1 MADRSVSLSLKIL
14 DEATSPVTHI
24 AAVVDRLTAHLDK
37 LGDAAKDAQSQLSKL
52 HAPKIDLPG
61 GGGGGMEA
69 PVTRRGGGGLG
80 GIMSAIG
87 AVTGPVGKA
96 LAIVGRI
103 GSTVTGVASKVVGA
117 LGSIASAMAN
127 VVSSGLRMAAVVG
140 GTVTAALGYLAIK
153 AATAAADVE
162 TQFHKLWTALKSPE
176 AAQSMLDWAR
186 KFADVTPFSTGE
198 TIEAVARLENYGLSA
213 KQWLPMIGDMA
224 ASMGK
229 SVVDGVEAI
238 ADAVSGG
245 GLERLKEFG
254 ISTRMLLEAGAEKG
268 AGGISY
274 MGESALEALKAA
286 LASIMSS
293 RFAGAMDR
301 MATTL
306 AGKWSTFVGALQNL
320 AATIGTALM
329 PVLKPALDYMTRFV
343 DALRE
348 RLGPVLERLQPVL
361 VAFAE
366 RALAALPIMLER
378 IPQLL
383 WNIAESLPTIIPK
396 IQEFGTKALAIFDWL
411 FGMINQVGG
420 AALSGILDTLIDTLF
435 GAANGVIWFA
445 TQLQTE
451 GSAINTFL
459 TNLVTGI
466 QNAVATIGG
475 SMQWLMQQLSDP
487 SSRLS
492 EILLS
497 VQTSLAQIGQ
507 ALTTLAPSIQKAL
520 DNIFSEEN
528 IERMTRFA
536 DNIIKITDMLL
547 KLQGPAFNKFTSI
560 LEHPIEAIPGPIGW
574 WATGTRRLVEA
585 ARGAGQKYL
594 GIGGPPPSE
603 QRSPGMDLTVRVQ
616 SDSAEHSATVQR
628 DARRQ
633 QSRLGVIPQY

>member
-1 MADRSVSLSLKIL
+1 MADRSVSLSLQIL

-87 AVTGPVGKA
+87 AVRGA

-383 WNIAESLPTIIPK
+383 GNIADSLPTIIPK
-396 IQEFGTKALAIFDWL
+396 IQELGEKALAIFDWL
-411 FGMINQVGG
+411 FGMINQASGP
-420 AALSGILDTLIDTLF
+420 ALSGILDTLI

-475 SMQWLMQQLSDP
+475 LMQWLMQQLSDP

-520 DNIFSEEN
+520 DNMFSEEN

-560 LEHPIEAIPGPIGW
+560 LEHPIEGIPGPIGW
-574 WATGTRRLVEA
+574 WATGTRRLGEA

-633 QSRLGVIPQY
+633 RSRLGVIPQY

>member
-1 MADRSVSLSLKIL
+1 MADRSVSLSLQIL

-80 GIMSAIG
+80 GIKSAIG
-87 AVTGPVGKA
+87 AVGEA
-96 LAIVGRI
+96 LAIVRRI

-186 KFADVTPFSTGE
+186 KFADVTPFATGE

-383 WNIAESLPTIIPK
+383 GNIADSLPTIIPK
-396 IQEFGTKALAIFDWL
+396 IQELGEKALAIFDWL
-411 FGMINQVGG
+411 FGMINQASGP
-420 AALSGILDTLIDTLF
+420 ALSGILDTLF

-475 SMQWLMQQLSDP
+475 KMQWLMQQLSDP

-560 LEHPIEAIPGPIGW
+560 LEHPIEGIPGPIGW
-574 WATGTRRLVEA
+574 WATGTRRLGEA

>member
-1 MADRSVSLSLKIL
+1 MADRSVSLSLQIL

-87 AVTGPVGKA
+87 AVRGA

-186 KFADVTPFSTGE
+186 KFADVTPFATGE

-383 WNIAESLPTIIPK
+383 GNIADSLPTIIPK
-396 IQEFGTKALAIFDWL
+396 IQELGEKALAIFDWL
-411 FGMINQVGG
+411 FGMINQASGP
-420 AALSGILDTLIDTLF
+420 ALSGILDTLI

-475 SMQWLMQQLSDP
+475 LMQWLMQQLSDP

-520 DNIFSEEN
+520 DNMFSEEN

-560 LEHPIEAIPGPIGW
+560 LEHPIEGIPGPIGW
-574 WATGTRRLVEA
+574 WATGTRRLGEA

>member
-1 MADRSVSLSLKIL
+1 MADRSVSLSLQIL

-87 AVTGPVGKA
+87 AVRGA

-254 ISTRMLLEAGAEKG
+254 ISTMMLLEAGAEKG

-383 WNIAESLPTIIPK
+383 GNIADSLPTIIPK
-396 IQEFGTKALAIFDWL
+396 IQELGEKALAIFDWL
-411 FGMINQVGG
+411 FGMINQASGP
-420 AALSGILDTLIDTLF
+420 ALSGILDMLI

-475 SMQWLMQQLSDP
+475 LMQWLMQQLSDP
-487 SSRLS
+487 SSLLS

-520 DNIFSEEN
+520 DNMFSEEN

-560 LEHPIEAIPGPIGW
+560 LEHPIEGIPGPIGW
-574 WATGTRRLVEA
+574 YATGTRRLVEA